1 MHMDSKRAQ
10 QLLDL
15 YWAGESSL
23 EEEKWLRAFFRRD
36 GSEAL
41 DPAAAV
47 LFRALEGEVFSEC
60 LPEDFGRNLPFKLPG
75 QLPSPS
81 SERGWFHTGL
91 WWRIA
96 AGFSLLALAA
106 ILLSRPFINVQ
117 TSSNDT
123 FDDPRE
129 AFDAARNALL
139 LLSEKLNEG
148 ERYTQKIILLN
159 EAENRIKTN

>member
-1 MHMDSKRAQ
+1 MHMDSKKAQ
-10 QLLDL
+10 QLLEL
-15 YWAGESSL
+15 YWAGQSSL

-47 LFRALEGEVFSEC
+47 LFRALEEEVFSES
-60 LPEDFGRNLPFKLPG
+60 LPEDFGRNLPFKRPG
-75 QLPSPS
+75 HLPSPS
-81 SERGWFHTGL
+81 SERGWFHAGL

-106 ILLSRPFINVQ
+106 LLLSRPFTNIQ
-117 TSSNDT
+117 TSRSDT